1 MNISKINQLTQEYG
15 CGLGKAKFNLYNG
28 KLGFEYPLV
37 SLGANSFQIDTTLIY
52 SSQYKN
58 TDFNGKK
65 IGFGNGWKLN
75 MQQYLFSYNV
85 NYQIPGF
92 SNEDYLYIDANWNIH
107 QFIKY
112 KSSIEGE
119 TLTHEYYDAD
129 GANLKLYIKEN
140 ELAKII
146 DQYDNEYI
154 FDSDGQM
161 IETISGINKN
171 IIKKITYL
179 NNRIT
184 SIYDER
190 KQTRKIKISYAL
202 DGSLE
207 KIYTTIN
214 NIGFIFKNNENKL
227 VNITKYCNTDS
238 KLVLEIK
245 YNELD
250 KIEYIVNST
259 DLTALS
265 LEYLLLNNEYG
276 VRTIKDG
283 VMKKNLIL
291 EDLKSE
297 NYLGDDKYLSE
308 NLFVN
313 KKNKKCIG
321 YILSMPNE
329 YVKEEI
335 NISYYGNYT
344 QITNDKGI
352 SNNYYFDKNGTAIS
366 CLEYKNNN
374 IYTLTSTNGL
384 EISEPGQSELKFN
397 GKFVNI
403 LDSSNSFTYKVS
415 DSKMESFKNL
425 FRDLNNDGI
434 RDEAYSEHFI
444 ISFWAN
450 VIGNGEITTN
460 AVLKYTINGKIETK
474 KVLLENVVSGSW
486 QQITIPL
493 NLGLEQLGISSI
505 ELLFDGCNINDK
517 VQFTELIVTKGA
529 VPHIVINGKSLEI
542 GTKLCYYSDNELNE
556 VEISPKFYMTESDI
570 FSTYKSMFFNNLK
583 NNQQYDLTYNNGTK
597 IISVDYAGI
606 VCEDSVT
613 LFYINNGKP
622 NYYFEMIDILSEE
635 KYTKTS
641 IDIYFKYDN
650 DTQKYY
656 YENKINVDMM
666 TKKDGNII
674 KENSLV
680 LYKSQYFNGMFR
692 NEEDENKIKISN
704 IYDAYGNIESIIVSN
719 KDSENENKEEL
730 ITTYN
735 YNSIDKLRENPTS
748 YKKDGITVDLSYY
761 EDENLLYKIIDGNKI
776 TLLNYDKFKE
786 NVDYVSIGSNIND
799 GSYETNVIKYNE
811 NGKIHSIKNSS
822 GIVYGYKY
830 DIFSNVN
837 SVYRNRSKIFDNNLE
852 KNNDGF
858 IETVKLNK
866 SENESVIFQKCYDNY
881 GRLIKE
887 LKDGTEI
894 IYEYENLN
902 GNKPHSLERISK
914 IVDGFSNEDYEI
926 SYFDDEISNTRININ
941 NKLILDEFADGTL
954 KYNIVNNNENYEY
967 SNEEIKDV
975 KNTTYHLNNQKLEDF
990 SYNYIFDSFGR
1001 FSEKKGTET
1010 IYNECDD
1017 CTNEDGGT
1025 CGLIDGVKVD
1035 KKINYHKGTFL
1046 PEKVSYKIT
1055 SYAIHENDDV
1065 AEFYYQN
1072 SIYDNCGNIKKVIES
1087 GTRFVENPKNVN
1099 YRSKASLPTREY
1111 TYTYD
1116 SFNRLVGE
1124 VNPQFGKLDYIYD
1137 DISGM
1142 VKEVNK
1148 DGANIKTFTYDDGRL
1163 ININKYGIVKEIK
1176 YDYHG
1181 NICNNENGTITYN
1194 ARNLME
1200 SYEFNDHA
1208 ESPSYTH
1215 SYRGYYSYNYQGIRY
1230 KKKAIEEVT
1239 GMSPIIKNISYHLN
1253 GSTILGE
1260 DWADNNGN
1268 INTRI
1273 RYFYDAEEICGLR
1286 YDGYNFTLIKDSL
1299 GNISKVMYKG
1309 KIIGE
1314 YLYDAWG
1321 NCEINEISIANE
1333 RDRFVLY
1340 NNPFRYKGYYYDS
1353 ESGLYYCQTRYY
1365 DPNLCIWLT
1374 PDSIEYLTPK
1384 VNNGVNLYCYCN
1396 NNPVNY
1402 KQRPVSSVGS
1412 ITIPSI
1418 SSGGFT
1424 GNKISVNAVKQIAK
1438 TLSSKSSGF
1447 NLFGYELRT
1456 SAGWDTSPDIATSFF
1471 GRIGF
1476 SSYVTHTQGQSGM
1489 LYAFA
1494 GSTSDVM
1501 NWFGTTYYAGV
1512 GINLFDILGVEAY
1525 LETVGIGAQVSI
1537 GNFSIGANINL
1548 IGGTSI
1554 TFGWDTDLGNGMTKT
1569 DGFTVGVNTGCLVAV
1584 IYWIYKF
1591 VTTGD
1596 PSPVP
1601 GLQPA

>member
-37 SLGANSFQIDTTLIY
+37 SLGANSFRINTTLIY

-171 IIKKITYL
+171 IIKKISYL

-297 NYLGDDKYLSE
+297 NYLGDDKHLSE

-384 EISEPGQSELKFN
+384 EISEPGQSKLKFN

-474 KVLLENVVSGSW
+474 KVLLKNVVSGSW

-837 SVYRNRSKIFDNNLE
+837 SVYRNRTKIFDNNLE
-852 KNNDGF
+852 K
-858 IETVKLNK
+858 K
-866 SENESVIFQKCYDNY
+866 
-881 GRLIKE
+881 
-887 LKDGTEI
+887 
-894 IYEYENLN
+894 
-902 GNKPHSLERISK
+902 
-914 IVDGFSNEDYEI
+914 
-926 SYFDDEISNTRININ
+926 
-941 NKLILDEFADGTL
+941 
-954 KYNIVNNNENYEY
+954 
-967 SNEEIKDV
+967 
-975 KNTTYHLNNQKLEDF
+975 
-990 SYNYIFDSFGR
+990 
-1001 FSEKKGTET
+1001 
-1010 IYNECDD
+1010 
-1017 CTNEDGGT
+1017 
-1025 CGLIDGVKVD
+1025 
-1035 KKINYHKGTFL
+1035 
-1046 PEKVSYKIT
+1046 
-1055 SYAIHENDDV
+1055 
-1065 AEFYYQN
+1065 
-1072 SIYDNCGNIKKVIES
+1072 
-1087 GTRFVENPKNVN
+1087 
-1099 YRSKASLPTREY
+1099 
-1111 TYTYD
+1111 
-1116 SFNRLVGE
+1116 
-1124 VNPQFGKLDYIYD
+1124 
-1137 DISGM
+1137 
-1142 VKEVNK
+1142 
-1148 DGANIKTFTYDDGRL
+1148 
-1163 ININKYGIVKEIK
+1163 
-1176 YDYHG
+1176 
-1181 NICNNENGTITYN
+1181 
-1194 ARNLME
+1194 
-1200 SYEFNDHA
+1200 
-1208 ESPSYTH
+1208 
-1215 SYRGYYSYNYQGIRY
+1215 
-1230 KKKAIEEVT
+1230 
-1239 GMSPIIKNISYHLN
+1239 
-1253 GSTILGE
+1253 
-1260 DWADNNGN
+1260 
-1268 INTRI
+1268 
-1273 RYFYDAEEICGLR
+1273 
-1286 YDGYNFTLIKDSL
+1286 
-1299 GNISKVMYKG
+1299 
-1309 KIIGE
+1309 
-1314 YLYDAWG
+1314 
-1321 NCEINEISIANE
+1321 
-1333 RDRFVLY
+1333 
-1340 NNPFRYKGYYYDS
+1340 
-1353 ESGLYYCQTRYY
+1353 
-1365 DPNLCIWLT
+1365 
-1374 PDSIEYLTPK
+1374 
-1384 VNNGVNLYCYCN
+1384 
-1396 NNPVNY
+1396 
-1402 KQRPVSSVGS
+1402 
-1412 ITIPSI
+1412 
-1418 SSGGFT
+1418 
-1424 GNKISVNAVKQIAK
+1424 
-1438 TLSSKSSGF
+1438 
-1447 NLFGYELRT
+1447 
-1456 SAGWDTSPDIATSFF
+1456 
-1471 GRIGF
+1471 
-1476 SSYVTHTQGQSGM
+1476 
-1489 LYAFA
+1489 
-1494 GSTSDVM
+1494 
-1501 NWFGTTYYAGV
+1501 
-1512 GINLFDILGVEAY
+1512 
-1525 LETVGIGAQVSI
+1525 
-1537 GNFSIGANINL
+1537 
-1548 IGGTSI
+1548 
-1554 TFGWDTDLGNGMTKT
+1554 
-1569 DGFTVGVNTGCLVAV
+1569 
-1584 IYWIYKF
+1584 
-1591 VTTGD
+1591 
-1596 PSPVP
+1596 
-1601 GLQPA
+1601 

>member
-1 MNISKINQLTQEYG
+1 MKWKRNIS
-15 CGLGKAKFNLYNG
+15 
-28 KLGFEYPLV
+28 
-37 SLGANSFQIDTTLIY
+37 
-52 SSQYKN
+52 
-58 TDFNGKK
+58 
-65 IGFGNGWKLN
+65 
-75 MQQYLFSYNV
+75 
-85 NYQIPGF
+85 
-92 SNEDYLYIDANWNIH
+92 
-107 QFIKY
+107 
-112 KSSIEGE
+112 
-119 TLTHEYYDAD
+119 
-129 GANLKLYIKEN
+129 
-140 ELAKII
+140 
-146 DQYDNEYI
+146 
-154 FDSDGQM
+154 
-161 IETISGINKN
+161 
-171 IIKKITYL
+171 
-179 NNRIT
+179 
-184 SIYDER
+184 
-190 KQTRKIKISYAL
+190 
-202 DGSLE
+202 
-207 KIYTTIN
+207 
-214 NIGFIFKNNENKL
+214 
-227 VNITKYCNTDS
+227 
-238 KLVLEIK
+238 
-245 YNELD
+245 
-250 KIEYIVNST
+250 
-259 DLTALS
+259 
-265 LEYLLLNNEYG
+265 
-276 VRTIKDG
+276 
-283 VMKKNLIL
+283 
-291 EDLKSE
+291 
-297 NYLGDDKYLSE
+297 
-308 NLFVN
+308 
-313 KKNKKCIG
+313 
-321 YILSMPNE
+321 
-329 YVKEEI
+329 
-335 NISYYGNYT
+335 
-344 QITNDKGI
+344 
-352 SNNYYFDKNGTAIS
+352 
-366 CLEYKNNN
+366 
-374 IYTLTSTNGL
+374 
-384 EISEPGQSELKFN
+384 
-397 GKFVNI
+397 
-403 LDSSNSFTYKVS
+403 
-415 DSKMESFKNL
+415 
-425 FRDLNNDGI
+425 
-434 RDEAYSEHFI
+434 
-444 ISFWAN
+444 
-450 VIGNGEITTN
+450 
-460 AVLKYTINGKIETK
+460 
-474 KVLLENVVSGSW
+474 
-486 QQITIPL
+486 
-493 NLGLEQLGISSI
+493 
-505 ELLFDGCNINDK
+505 
-517 VQFTELIVTKGA
+517 
-529 VPHIVINGKSLEI
+529 
-542 GTKLCYYSDNELNE
+542 
-556 VEISPKFYMTESDI
+556 
-570 FSTYKSMFFNNLK
+570 
-583 NNQQYDLTYNNGTK
+583 
-597 IISVDYAGI
+597 
-606 VCEDSVT
+606 
-613 LFYINNGKP
+613 
-622 NYYFEMIDILSEE
+622 
-635 KYTKTS
+635 
-641 IDIYFKYDN
+641 
-650 DTQKYY
+650 
-656 YENKINVDMM
+656 
-666 TKKDGNII
+666 
-674 KENSLV
+674 
-680 LYKSQYFNGMFR
+680 
-692 NEEDENKIKISN
+692 
-704 IYDAYGNIESIIVSN
+704 
-719 KDSENENKEEL
+719 
-730 ITTYN
+730 
-735 YNSIDKLRENPTS
+735 
-748 YKKDGITVDLSYY
+748 
-761 EDENLLYKIIDGNKI
+761 
-776 TLLNYDKFKE
+776 
-786 NVDYVSIGSNIND
+786 
-799 GSYETNVIKYNE
+799 
-811 NGKIHSIKNSS
+811 
-822 GIVYGYKY
+822 
-830 DIFSNVN
+830 
-837 SVYRNRSKIFDNNLE
+837 
-852 KNNDGF
+852 
-858 IETVKLNK
+858 
-866 SENESVIFQKCYDNY
+866 KCYDNY

-1273 RYFYDAEEICGLR
+1273 RYFYDAEGICGLR